1 MLRKFHYGA
10 RFEEAHQDFTGKPVS
25 TFWSLG
31 TALSAIRDALGE
43 GLAAYRQYE
52 HLKSRGMSQ
61 DTALKVALG
70 VRNPAGEVPTA
81 PSHRASKRLRGRQL
95 CTNGASWFQRSRQ
108 RRALAELDDRLLRD
122 IGVTRSQALRE
133 SGETLFFGGRA

>member
-10 RFEEAHQDFTGKPVS
+10 RFEETHQDFTRKPAS
-25 TFWSLG
+25 TSWSLA

-43 GLAAYRQYE
+43 GLAAHRQYE

-95 CTNGASWFQRSRQ
+95 CLPLRSDSCSAGSAYGTSRLPFQS
-108 RRALAELDDRLLRD
+108 
-122 IGVTRSQALRE
+122 V
-133 SGETLFFGGRA
+133 